1 MKANQAWI
9 KLIGDISLHGTHVS
23 NGTLELISN
32 QSIIDM
38 NYPIVTIPER
48 KLNYKF
54 MFGEAEWILSGSNNV
69 KHISK
74 YMKAIS
80 KFSDNGIT
88 FRGAYGPKIV
98 DQLDY
103 VVCSLLTN
111 PASRQAVLNIW
122 RENPRDTKDY
132 PCTLNMQWIIRNGKL
147 NCITNMRSSDV
158 WLGWVY
164 DVFNFSM
171 ISNYIL
177 IMLKKELHH
186 LKLGNLY
193 LTAASQHI
201 YDRDAGDIS
210 SVLNYYTDDGSGKL
224 DSSGLEDPDVFIEYL
239 GFIAG
244 SIQSSSTFDQ
254 FSEVICGNSKC
265 KYNIENQKI

>member
-9 KLIGDISLHGTHVS
+9 KLLGDISLHGTHVS

-103 VVCSLLTN
+103 VVCSLL
-111 PASRQAVLNIW
+111 
-122 RENPRDTKDY
+122 
-132 PCTLNMQWIIRNGKL
+132 
-147 NCITNMRSSDV
+147 
-158 WLGWVY
+158 
-164 DVFNFSM
+164 
-171 ISNYIL
+171 NYIL